1 MSARI
6 PSRDWLLGSLG
17 SIEVSSSGLTGP
29 MNNYPDL
36 IHQLV
41 VELGVLSRTSRG
53 RTLLSRIQTAGLDTR
68 GCATALEFAQDLE
81 WNPRTEPSPEMALD
95 QLVVLSSGDREV
107 ALVLL
112 VALRRAIREMI
123 FSIGRQS
130 SDLDIG
136 SIVLVELLS
145 VIAISDGDKSVGQLL
160 DRTYRATQRLVRRR
174 DREVLREVPWEVGL
188 DAEEIVTLPELFT
201 CELLEEVFRE
211 GLIGQ
216 SDIELIRQTRID
228 GEELADAA
236 ARLNEAYKT
245 VQRRRHRAESIILQ
259 YLLAAEES

>member
-1 MSARI
+1 
-6 PSRDWLLGSLG
+6 
-17 SIEVSSSGLTGP
+17 
-29 MNNYPDL
+29 
-36 IHQLV
+36 
-41 VELGVLSRTSRG
+41 
-53 RTLLSRIQTAGLDTR
+53 
-68 GCATALEFAQDLE
+68 
-81 WNPRTEPSPEMALD
+81 MALD